1 MRIVQ
6 FMQTLTVLTAGVI
19 IAGMLASIVLAAIR
33 KH

>member
-1 MRIVQ
+1 
-6 FMQTLTVLTAGVI
+6 MQTLTVLTAGVI